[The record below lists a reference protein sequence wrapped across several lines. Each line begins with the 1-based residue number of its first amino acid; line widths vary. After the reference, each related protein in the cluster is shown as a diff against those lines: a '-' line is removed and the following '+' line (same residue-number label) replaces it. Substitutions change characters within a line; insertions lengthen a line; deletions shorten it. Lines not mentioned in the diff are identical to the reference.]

1 MQLKS
6 CKEHLKEAFEKW
18 HLYNMDAKI
27 LSFLLPIKEQEER
40 ARTKSIHWLRT
51 FFEDQTKKKESVLRK
66 CVSPS

>member
-27 LSFLLPIKEQEER
+27 SSFLLPITA
-40 ARTKSIHWLRT
+40 ARTRT
-51 FFEDQTKKKESVLRK
+51 FIG
-66 CVSPS
+66 